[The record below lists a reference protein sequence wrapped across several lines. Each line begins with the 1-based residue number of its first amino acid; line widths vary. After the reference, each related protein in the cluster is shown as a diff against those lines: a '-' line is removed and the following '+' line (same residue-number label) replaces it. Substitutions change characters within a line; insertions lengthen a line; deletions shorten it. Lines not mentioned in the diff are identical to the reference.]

1 MLPKIEI
8 KTKGIQTRILI
19 DEQELAGVRSLRFEH
34 RAGGVPVMT
43 VEFAGADFYI
53 DGQFVPALPKPFEKW
68 YKAKTPSETGEVL
81 QS

>member
-8 KTKGIQTRILI
+8 KTKNIQTHVLI
-19 DEQELAGVRSLRFEH
+19 DGQELVGVRSLRFEQ
-34 RAGGVPVMT
+34 RAGERPVMT

-68 YKAKTPSETGEVL
+68 YKAKTPSEMGEVL
-81 QS
+81 QG